1 MSRPLRLEF
10 AGVGTLYHMT
20 SRGNDRNLIYFP
32 TYDFEFFCKI
42 QDLTPVR
49 AVRGDCLLWK

>member
-1 MSRPLRLEF
+1 
-10 AGVGTLYHMT
+10 MT
-20 SRGNDRNLIYFP
+20 SQGDGRNLIYFQ

-49 AVRGDCLLWK
+49 GDCLLWK